1 MVSKNR
7 QNNHSVSLPADWNL
21 PKIYLE
27 QRVPAT
33 TALPDATQIQTG
45 EIP

>member
-7 QNNHSVSLPADWNL
+7 HNNHSVSLPADWNL
-21 PKIYLE
+21 PKIHLE